1 MQSDDSTSTPQEQ
14 QPTATPGKT
23 HRDRPNLM
31 GGVVLILLGA
41 MFLAANFI
49 PNVRFHDLWP
59 LLLIGIGAVLLW
71 NSRAR
76 KPQ

>member
-1 MQSDDSTSTPQEQ
+1 
-14 QPTATPGKT
+14 
-23 HRDRPNLM
+23 M
-31 GGVVLILLGA
+31 GGVVLILLGT

-49 PNVRFHDLWP
+49 PDVHFHDLWP

-71 NSRAR
+71 NSRGR